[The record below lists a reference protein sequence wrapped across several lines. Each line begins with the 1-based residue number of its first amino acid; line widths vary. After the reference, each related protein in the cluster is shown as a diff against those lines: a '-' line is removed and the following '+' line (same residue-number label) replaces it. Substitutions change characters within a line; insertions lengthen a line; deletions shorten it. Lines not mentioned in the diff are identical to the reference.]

1 MRPRVLGVPDDPA
14 MPAGELISTRLRV
27 ASWNLWWRFGNW
39 EERLP
44 IVIERLR
51 AADPDV
57 IALQEV
63 WHDRTTSS
71 AHRIA
76 DALGHHTTFAG
87 TIELDDGVRFG
98 NAVVSRWPI
107 TSEEVV
113 ALPDGGQPNEE
124 RIVVRAD
131 IDGPRG
137 PIQVYC
143 THLNWRLDHSAVRQ
157 AQVRALAELIDR
169 SKPRTYPPIV
179 CGDFNAE
186 PHSAEIEMLTG
197 LREVAVDGLVLLDAW
212 RAAHPTEPGF
222 TWDNANPYAAAQ
234 LEWNRRI
241 DYVLVG
247 WPKAGGAG
255 NPVACELLGER
266 PTGDVWPSDHFGV
279 LAELRY

>member
-1 MRPRVLGVPDDPA
+1 VPSVVDDPA
-14 MPAGELISTRLRV
+14 TVAGELIGTSVRV
-27 ASWNLWWRFGNW
+27 ASWNLWWQFGNW

-44 IVIERLR
+44 IVIDRLR

-57 IALQEV
+57 IGLQEV
-63 WHDRTTSS
+63 WHDGTTTS
-71 AHRIA
+71 AHVIGE
-76 DALGHHTTFAG
+76 ALGFHVSFAG
-87 TIELDDGVRFG
+87 TIELDDGVKFG

-107 TSEEVV
+107 TAEEVV
-113 ALPDGGQPNEE
+113 PLPAAGKPDEE
-124 RIVVRAD
+124 RVVLKVE

-137 PIQVYC
+137 PLQVYS

-157 AQVRALAELIDR
+157 EQVRTLAALIAR

-197 LREVAVDGLVLLDAW
+197 QREVPVDDVLLVDVW
-212 RAAHPTEPGF
+212 RAARPTDPGF
-222 TWDNANPYAAAQ
+222 TWDNRNPYAASQ

-241 DYVLVG
+241 DYVFVG

-255 NPVACELLGER
+255 NPLSCALLGDE
-266 PTGDVWPSDHFGV
+266 PTGDVWPSDHIGV